1 MLASSKQK
9 CSKTSAFPK
18 SYYSCQNTSN
28 YFALT
33 VQQTQRTA
41 FGNIY
46 TPLRWYSCS
55 ILCNADK
62 FTYFT
67 FNIEASNS
75 DVTMLPGSV
84 ATQEFAYNT

>member
-46 TPLRWYSCS
+46 NPVRYGLTVYIHTFTLV
-55 ILCNADK
+55 LLLNA
-62 FTYFT
+62 
-67 FNIEASNS
+67 
-75 DVTMLPGSV
+75 V
-84 ATQEFAYNT
+84 